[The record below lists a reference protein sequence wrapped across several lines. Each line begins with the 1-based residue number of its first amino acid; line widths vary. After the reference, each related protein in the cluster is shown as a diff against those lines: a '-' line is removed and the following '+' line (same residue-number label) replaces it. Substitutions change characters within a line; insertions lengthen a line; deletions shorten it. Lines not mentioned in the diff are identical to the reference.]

1 MALEAVEGDA
11 ALEALAELL
20 YEKVEETEEIAV
32 YLDTDQKD
40 GYIEELTSFVT
51 KLFEDEGGPPRLVSP
66 WITEDVGNAIC
77 TLLLESDS
85 NLQDPSS
92 FQVLYENLLQPHCRL
107 LKECINECRAEPE
120 KKEELEQ
127 RGATDYE
134 EIRTDSF
141 DLLEMPR
148 QTAAD
153 LQSAWEHFIHCYEST
168 EVAGEALY
176 DAICESSP
184 AVSLLFK
191 TPRTVTAMRLNEGIH
206 QIINSL
212 NEPQDVKNL
221 VDMLGFRHLELD
233 VTTSRVEIVRNAIV
247 ELLSNELGHHF
258 GTAARNGLFQVL
270 NYVGGALIYIRSNYA
285 DRVRILSESWVVANE
300 DRKACKKAEKE
311 AREKAQQEAEALK
324 QKERNVEVEKDPE
337 AIAEEETH
345 QARIQKRK
353 KDKEQN
359 VPRTFYDMFC
369 FNAAVMDLLE
379 DWMYEVLDCFDTIVV
394 NAGNTFRL
402 QEECDVLTLKMAKM
416 PQPITLSDF
425 KAVMLASLRSLIPKD
440 WSASHEAAWSWLWQ
454 NVEHLLQ
461 QQLGKPQQRERLL
474 GRFFAS
480 IDQER
485 RDAIC
490 LTLYGRFFQLV
501 PAGQDHFK
509 QSASRLA
516 LIANR
521 VLDMSFEVI
530 KYPYRMVDE
539 ISALGLRH
547 VGYAVPIEYFGP
559 FVSAAMETLETEA
572 KAPEEVMDSFSWSL
586 GLISRMLVR
595 TIKEGSTIVMKAINQ
610 NSRELLSTSLACAP
624 RGKRCEWVLTI
635 SVGTQS
641 ISPLMWAID
650 SGTWTAAEHIIEDL
664 LTIRA
669 DREKY
674 YYGLDHLFERHP
686 DIVEILGT
694 RATVLLTPLFNGMV
708 WRSHLAHNG
717 MRRANYYIKH
727 LVVNKDGK
735 FPDALHSMVELQDP
749 SIAVHPF
756 LMHLTEIIWTG
767 VIRPKFVFGNT
778 WLCFNL
784 IVFVFGHGILNH
796 AEDQAYFS
804 SRVAMFTCRC
814 IIYFFGMTNLIY
826 GRVRHIYQAIRDK
839 DLVIIGRIP
848 IPKRY
853 FDNWREPAS
862 LILVIALIIS
872 FFIEPILY
880 CLQHY
885 EGDFQGAG
893 LFTDLC
899 PEAEIM
905 REIYSVLSMF
915 IIGLYMAL
923 LLDLATLSAKFSAY
937 VLVVINTLPEV
948 LLMLASLAFFI
959 LMFATCI
966 AVSENDVQSF
976 QDFPMVVLRL
986 FQFAIR
992 INGHDELQDIM
1003 QSPVLSLGLGAFLVV
1018 LILGTFSIFVAQLTC
1033 VHEEI
1038 YSSMVGYASLRRMQI
1053 EVDYM
1058 QTLRRKTWKK
1068 FVQGLAMDEPLEF
1081 GEGDIGLPGGVQ
1093 IEEPAKLH
1101 PLHRETIMRYG
1112 GTTSPDEPWPETYSS
1127 HETEDE
1133 KLERMMKKFQ
1143 RALAK
1148 VAKKTLKTS
1157 KLGSGF
1163 TGLSS
1168 MSFGQSFNKSR
1179 NSDDNDSLS
1188 GHSAAG

>member
-1 MALEAVEGDA
+1 MGR
-11 ALEALAELL
+11 
-20 YEKVEETEEIAV
+20 
-32 YLDTDQKD
+32 
-40 GYIEELTSFVT
+40 
-51 KLFEDEGGPPRLVSP
+51 PR
-66 WITEDVGNAIC
+66 GNAIC

-120 KKEELEQ
+120 KKEDEG
-127 RGATDYE
+127 RG
-134 EIRTDSF
+134 S
-141 DLLEMPR
+141 LK
-148 QTAAD
+148 
-153 LQSAWEHFIHCYEST
+153 SWEHFIHCYEST

-206 QIINSL
+206 QIISSL

-247 ELLSNELGHHF
+247 ELLSNELGHLARPRGGGSFKDGEDGGNGHHF

-270 NYVGGALIYIRSNYA
+270 NYVGGTLIYIRSNYA

-359 VPRTFYDMFC
+359 DMFC

-440 WSASHEAAWSWLWQ
+440 WSIQMPPVTMPTS
-454 NVEHLLQ
+454 
-461 QQLGKPQQRERLL
+461 P
-474 GRFFAS
+474 RFFAS

-559 FVSAAMETLETEA
+559 FVSAAMDGLKASASRLKETLETEA

-635 SVGTQS
+635 SETRKSLTTTTVVGREVGTQS

-674 YYGLDHLFERHP
+674 YYGLDHLFERP
-686 DIVEILGT
+686 
-694 RATVLLTPLFNGMV
+694 
-708 WRSHLAHNG
+708 
-717 MRRANYYIKH
+717 
-727 LVVNKDGK
+727 
-735 FPDALHSMVELQDP
+735 SMLDP

-937 VLVVINTLPEV
+937 VLVVINTNQTARASSSRAEEV

-1168 MSFGQSFNKSR
+1168 MSFGQSFNKS
-1179 NSDDNDSLS
+1179 L
-1188 GHSAAG
+1188 GIA